1 MAMALTAKQE
11 AFCQGIADGLT
22 QAEAYRRAYNAKNMK
37 DSTIHV
43 KASELMADGKIA
55 GRVQQM
61 RDALAQ
67 AMIWR
72 REDSVVVLAEIARA
86 KEEAPQSARVS
97 AVKELNAM
105 HGFNEPTKV
114 DVGLQVLRLNEH
126 DERI

>member
-1 MAMALTAKQE
+1 MALTAKQE

-22 QAEAYRRAYNAKNMK
+22 QADAYRRAYNAEKMADN
-37 DSTIHV
+37 TIHV

-55 GRVQQM
+55 ARVAEM
-61 RDALAQ
+61 RNALAQ

-72 REDSVVVLAEIARA
+72 REDSVAVLAKIARDDP
-86 KEEAPQSARVS
+86 EAPHSSIVS

-105 HGFNEPTKV
+105 HGFNEPMKV